1 MAKSQKDPEIIAVAR
16 TLQNTPWC
24 EEYEKMVSGMMY
36 NPVDPILV
44 DGRHQGRCLA
54 RDFNEIDHR
63 KHTADEV
70 AQLKTE
76 TLAKMVGK
84 LGAGTFVEAPFIVDY
99 GCNVIFGKNCFAN
112 FNMTILDVSLVTIGD
127 RVQFGPN
134 VSIYTAGHD
143 TSVLSRI
150 KFVEYG
156 LPVTIEDDCWI
167 GGGVTIMPGVTI
179 GRGTTVGSGAVV
191 TKSLPAYSVAVGSPA
206 KVIKK
211 LQTVEEETADPGNK
225 YRELKGNLVEG

>member
-167 GGGVTIMPGVTI
+167 GGGVTIMPGVKI

-206 KVIKK
+206 RVIKK
-211 LQTVEEETADPGNK
+211 LQTVEEEMADPENK
-225 YRELKGNLVEG
+225 YRDLKGNL

>member
-1 MAKSQKDPEIIAVAR
+1 
-16 TLQNTPWC
+16 
-24 EEYEKMVSGMMY
+24 
-36 NPVDPILV
+36 
-44 DGRHQGRCLA
+44 
-54 RDFNEIDHR
+54 
-63 KHTADEV
+63 
-70 AQLKTE
+70 
-76 TLAKMVGK
+76 
-84 LGAGTFVEAPFIVDY
+84 
-99 GCNVIFGKNCFAN
+99 
-112 FNMTILDVSLVTIGD
+112 MTILDVSLVTIGD

-191 TKSLPAYSVAVGSPA
+191 TKSLPADSVAVGSPA
-206 KVIKK
+206 RVIKK
-211 LQTVEEETADPGNK
+211 LQTVEEEMADPKNK
-225 YRELKGNLVEG
+225 YKDLKGNLVES